1 MSKLLVS
8 ILIGLAAGVVD
19 VVPMI
24 LQKLDKHAN
33 WSAFVHW
40 IILGVFI
47 SYIDL
52 PLAGWLKGLVVA
64 ELAAL
69 PIVILVAKDNKKG
82 VVPILV
88 MSAVLGVL
96 VGLATAKA
104 VV

>member
-24 LQKLDKHAN
+24 FQKLDKHAN
-33 WSAFVHW
+33 WSAFFHW
-40 IILGVFI
+40 IILGIFI
-47 SYIDL
+47 SYIEL
-52 PLAGWLKGLVVA
+52 PLAPWLKGLVVA
-64 ELAAL
+64 ELAAI
-69 PIVILVAKDNKKG
+69 PTVILVSKDNKKS
-82 VVPILV
+82 VVPILA

-104 VV
+104 AL